1 MHWLSTLLVSGP
13 VWTLYRLIRY
23 KIKSFWCV
31 LNKTKQSL
39 KAFTGTSHLSC
50 FRVLKVHLE
59 WPCSGQW
66 HFLNNST
73 CVCVKFVHVKV
84 FLELL
89 SRYFHQ
95 LNLQLFLLVNLERG
109 TVIFSSHFLWNKQ
122 NISGF
127 FVCSFLSACLARE
140 HHLSMG
146 WIVKDI
152 CPVKTSFHICMYVKT
167 NKRHEVGLY
176 FRKLSSRLLTTWL
189 LAGHETGIGINI
201 SLWRDGY

>member
-1 MHWLSTLLVSGP
+1 M
-13 VWTLYRLIRY
+13 YIEQ
-23 KIKSFWCV
+23 
-31 LNKTKQSL
+31 NKTKFEGIYWDQSL
-39 KAFTGTSHLSC
+39 ELLQNPKSTS
-50 FRVLKVHLE
+50 RVTLFCSVALLKQFHV
-59 WPCSGQW
+59 
-66 HFLNNST
+66 
-73 CVCVKFVHVKV
+73 CVCVKFVRVKV

-95 LNLQLFLLVNLERG
+95 LSLQLFLLVNLERG

-127 FVCSFLSACLARE
+127 FVCSFLSACLAGE

-146 WIVKDI
+146 WTVKDI
-152 CPVKTSFHICMYVKT
+152 SPVKMSFHICMYAKT

-176 FRKLSSRLLTTWL
+176 FRKLNSRLLTTWL